1 MNDVIYIFIDA
12 GYLKRAYQDTVRR
25 IFGDHF
31 EINYFQIKNG
41 FNARR
46 AFYYDCIDD
55 IKKVGES
62 DADFQTRV
70 QKQEEYLDSIDALEG
85 FHVRRGHL
93 ARGRMNQQKEVD
105 VLLAVDMM
113 NHAFSRNMTKAVLI
127 SGDRD
132 FRPVVQ
138 SVAGT
143 GTYVEVMYRRE
154 TGSKDLGRAA
164 DMVSYLDLVT
174 LVSWTAV
181 GPGESVFAYMPS
193 TSRQQFSSQ
202 RDLDAFK
209 EPNWQALRNGIAGPA
224 ENTRNIRSYK
234 SNDELYYK
242 IDVDAGNLILA
253 RHAFNDLAKL
263 EEFIA
268 CQYGPITW
276 T

>member
-1 MNDVIYIFIDA
+1 
-12 GYLKRAYQDTVRR
+12 
-25 IFGDHF
+25 
-31 EINYFQIKNG
+31 
-41 FNARR
+41 
-46 AFYYDCIDD
+46 
-55 IKKVGES
+55 
-62 DADFQTRV
+62 
-70 QKQEEYLDSIDALEG
+70 
-85 FHVRRGHL
+85 
-93 ARGRMNQQKEVD
+93 
-105 VLLAVDMM
+105 MM
-113 NHAFSRNMTKAVLI
+113 NHAFSRNMTKAILI

-181 GPGESVFAYMPS
+181 GPGESVFAYMPR
-193 TSRQQFSSQ
+193 TSHQHFGSQ
-202 RDLDAFK
+202 HALDNFN
-209 EPNWQALRNGIAGPA
+209 EPTWQALKSGITGPA
-224 ENTRNIRSYK
+224 ENARKIRAYK
-234 SNDELYYK
+234 SNDVDLYK
-242 IDVDAGNLILA
+242 IEVDMRKFVLA
-253 RHAFNDLAKL
+253 RHAFKNMAKL